1 MKIVINRKHG
11 GFSLNEEATFL
22 YGKKKGLNIIKDEKK
37 STKFCEHYYID
48 EIKHDNYFADWDI
61 ERNDPC
67 LVEVVEELGTN
78 GCYGDLKIVEI
89 PDDVKWHIHEYDGIE
104 HVAEDHRTWS

>member
-1 MKIVINRKHG
+1 MKIVINKDHG

-37 STKFCEHYYID
+37 STRFCEYYYID
-48 EIKHDNYFADWDI
+48 EIKHDNHFADWDI

-78 GCYGDLKIVEI
+78 GRYGDLKIVEI
-89 PDDVKWHIHEYDGIE
+89 PDDVKWYISEDHGIEEIHEQ
-104 HVAEDHRTWS
+104 HRKWS